1 MSEQKKSPIL
11 LIAVAAVAIV
21 AGAAWFLTR
30 GGETTPAAVAQTTS
44 ETSETV
50 SDAVDVGD
58 GLPDF
63 FLGQADAPV
72 EVIEYASFTCPHCAN
87 FHTQVYPNLKA
98 EYIDTGK
105 VKFVMREVYF
115 DRYGLLA
122 GLLARC
128 GGDMRYFGIVDLLYK
143 QQSEWARGEG
153 DAIIQ
158 NLYGIGRQAG
168 LQNDQMQAC
177 LSDRPLSEALVADF
191 QLKAGRDGVNA
202 TPSFVINGKKMSNM
216 GWNDFKAAIDAELN

>member
-11 LIAVAAVAIV
+11 LIAAAVIAV
-21 AGAAWFLTR
+21 LGGGAWFMTQ
-30 GGETTPAAVAQTTS
+30 GGETEMAATAQTDAAS
-44 ETSETV
+44 ETEQ
-50 SDAVDVGD
+50 VDIGED
-58 GLPDF
+58 GLPDL
-63 FLGQADAPV
+63 FLGDADAPV
-72 EVIEYASFTCPHCAN
+72 EIIEYASFTCPHCAN

-105 VKFVMREVYF
+105 VKLVMREVYF

-158 NLYGIGRQAG
+158 NLYRIGRQAG
-168 LQNDQMQAC
+168 LENDAMQAC
-177 LSDRPLSEALVADF
+177 LSDAPLSEALVADF
-191 QLKAGRDGVNA
+191 QLKAGRDEVNS
-202 TPSFVINGKKMSNM
+202 TPSFVINGEKTGNM
-216 GWNDFKAAIDAELN
+216 GWDELKALIDGKLN